1 MGAISFDFNFWTLS
15 LLLLNFALALFV
27 AFTNRHKA
35 AADELKAV
43 KSSLHADINHVSQQ
57 VAVQGQRLAAI
68 ESDVE
73 NGISK
78 NDLSAVHRRM
88 DKVLETV
95 GPLAGR
101 LDEMSKNIRQIDEHF
116 MVFLNNQVNRK

>member
-1 MGAISFDFNFWTLS
+1 MGSVNFDFNFWTLS
-15 LLLLNFALALFV
+15 LLLLNFALAAFV

-43 KSSLHADINHVSQQ
+43 KSSLHSDIQRVGEQ
-57 VAVQGQRLAAI
+57 VNKQAEKLSAV
-68 ESDVE
+68 ESDIK
-73 NGISK
+73 NAISSE
-78 NDLSAVHRRM
+78 DLSVVHRRM

-101 LDEMSKNIRQIDEHF
+101 LDEMSKT
-116 MVFLNNQVNRK
+116 MMLMNQNLMQLIQQRSK